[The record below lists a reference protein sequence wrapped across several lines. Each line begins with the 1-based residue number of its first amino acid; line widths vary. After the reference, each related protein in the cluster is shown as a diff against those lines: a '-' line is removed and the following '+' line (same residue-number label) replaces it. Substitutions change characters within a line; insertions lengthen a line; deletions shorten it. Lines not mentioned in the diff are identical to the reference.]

1 MSDTNSP
8 FCTLTCGPSSRKP
21 AGLQQRHT
29 ALLTALLRP
38 HSTFEVPDFTPLQ
51 DFESSQGRGQAQHP
65 PTTHVSMEDRSDQQ
79 GGVPSSLTSQIS
91 LWDKGQRGLAWKD
104 QMLGLGPRR
113 LKYGAS
119 SLRFKVPLTYIN
131 EAMSRGQQLGQGWL
145 CPSDFCLLYLLWV
158 PPGPSL
164 SFITGS
170 MLGL

>member
-1 MSDTNSP
+1 MTNKEESP
-8 FCTLTCGPSSRKP
+8 PVPQVKYLCGTR
-21 AGLQQRHT
+21 AEGDWL
-29 ALLTALLRP
+29 
-38 HSTFEVPDFTPLQ
+38 
-51 DFESSQGRGQAQHP
+51 GR
-65 PTTHVSMEDRSDQQ
+65 TRR
-79 GGVPSSLTSQIS
+79 
-91 LWDKGQRGLAWKD
+91 WD
-104 QMLGLGPRR
+104 LGPE
-113 LKYGAS
+113 AS